1 MTKVIALANQKGG
14 VGKTTTAVNLGIG
27 LARQGKKVLL
37 VDADAQ
43 GNLTDSLGWNEPDK
57 LPVSLATIMSKV
69 ITEEPIEPN
78 EGILHHAEG
87 VDLMPANIELS
98 AMEVSL
104 VNTMSRESVLRNY
117 LNEVKDKYDYVL
129 IDCMPSLGMI
139 TVNALAAADSV
150 IIPVQAHYL
159 PAKGMSQ
166 LLQTIGRV
174 KKNINPNLKIDGA
187 LITMVDSRTNFAK
200 EISSLLRD
208 NYGDKLRVFKTEIP
222 LAIKAAETS
231 AEGKSIYTHDAHGKA
246 AAAYEALT
254 KEVMSGGKQRE
265 KHEADLS
272 R

>member
-1 MTKVIALANQKGG
+1 
-14 VGKTTTAVNLGIG
+14 
-27 LARQGKKVLL
+27 
-37 VDADAQ
+37 
-43 GNLTDSLGWNEPDK
+43 
-57 LPVSLATIMSKV
+57 
-69 ITEEPIEPN
+69 
-78 EGILHHAEG
+78 
-87 VDLMPANIELS
+87 
-98 AMEVSL
+98 MEVSL

-174 KKNINPNLKIDGA
+174 KKNINPILKMDGA
-187 LITMVDSRTNFAK
+187 LMTMVDSRTNFAK

-231 AEGKSIYTHDAHGKA
+231 AEGKSIRAMWTLITGLSAMTSRNWASSLKKSVCWWFRIRYGT
-246 AAAYEALT
+246 ALPST
-254 KEVMSGGKQRE
+254 VPPTSPPVTTSTRCTC
-265 KHEADLS
+265 S
-272 R
+272 

>member
-14 VGKTTTAVNLGIG
+14 VGKTTTTVNLGVG

-37 VDADAQ
+37 IDADAQ

-57 LPVSLATIMSKV
+57 LPVSLATIMTKIIQDEQV
-69 ITEEPIEPN
+69 EPD

-104 VNTMSRESVLRNY
+104 VNTMSREIVLRSY
-117 LNEVKDKYDYVL
+117 LSEVKSKYDYVL

-159 PAKGMSQ
+159 PTKGMAQ
-166 LLQTIGRV
+166 LLQTIRRV
-174 KKNINPNLKIDGA
+174 QKNINPNLKIDGV
-187 LITMVDSRTNFAK
+187 LLTMVDGRTNFAK
-200 EISSLLRD
+200 DISYMLRTG
-208 NYGDKLRVFKTEIP
+208 YGDKLKIFKAEIP

-231 AEGKSIYTHDAHGKA
+231 VEGKSIYTHDKNGKA
-246 AAAYEALT
+246 ALTYEALT
-254 KEVMSGGKQRE
+254 KEVVESGKQR
-265 KHEADLS
+265 KKSAPDYC

>member
-1 MTKVIALANQKGG
+1 M
-14 VGKTTTAVNLGIG
+14 
-27 LARQGKKVLL
+27 
-37 VDADAQ
+37 
-43 GNLTDSLGWNEPDK
+43 
-57 LPVSLATIMSKV
+57 LPVSLATVMSKV

-200 EISSLLRD
+200 EISSLLRN

-231 AEGKSIYTHDAHGKA
+231 AEGKSIYAHDAHGKA
-246 AAAYEALT
+246 AAAYDALI
-254 KEVMSGGKQRE
+254 KEVLGDGRKQE
-265 KHEADLS
+265 KHKADLA

>member
-14 VGKTTTAVNLGIG
+14 VGKTTTTVNLGIG
-27 LARQGKKVLL
+27 LARHGKKVLL
-37 VDADAQ
+37 IDADAQ

-57 LPVSLATIMSKV
+57 LPVSLATVMSKV

-200 EISSLLRD
+200 EISSLLRN

-231 AEGKSIYTHDAHGKA
+231 AEGKHLRPRCPRQSSGSI
-246 AAAYEALT
+246 
-254 KEVMSGGKQRE
+254 
-265 KHEADLS
+265 
-272 R
+272 

>member
-14 VGKTTTAVNLGIG
+14 VGKTTTTVNLGIG
-27 LARQGKKVLL
+27 LARHGKKVLL
-37 VDADAQ
+37 IDADAQ

-57 LPVSLATIMSKV
+57 LPVSLATVMSKV
-69 ITEEPIEPN
+69 ITEESIEPN

-208 NYGDKLRVFKTEIP
+208 NYGDKLRVFKTVAFGECV
-222 LAIKAAETS
+222 E
-231 AEGKSIYTHDAHGKA
+231 
-246 AAAYEALT
+246 
-254 KEVMSGGKQRE
+254 M
-265 KHEADLS
+265 
-272 R
+272 

>member
-1 MTKVIALANQKGG
+1 
-14 VGKTTTAVNLGIG
+14 
-27 LARQGKKVLL
+27 
-37 VDADAQ
+37 
-43 GNLTDSLGWNEPDK
+43 
-57 LPVSLATIMSKV
+57 
-69 ITEEPIEPN
+69 
-78 EGILHHAEG
+78 
-87 VDLMPANIELS
+87 MPANIELS

-208 NYGDKLRVFKTEIP
+208 NYGDKLRVFKTVAFGECV
-222 LAIKAAETS
+222 E
-231 AEGKSIYTHDAHGKA
+231 
-246 AAAYEALT
+246 
-254 KEVMSGGKQRE
+254 M
-265 KHEADLS
+265 
-272 R
+272 